1 MRTECIRSW
10 VWQAL
15 NPQVSLS
22 NHNVL
27 SMTRNCSPSPLTFLG
42 DTMKPVLYSIGFTSA
57 TLISLFVGYSPD
69 VPYFQQ
75 AALLFGGFCLG
86 GVVICALESIES
98 VN

>member
-1 MRTECIRSW
+1 MRTECIRRW
-10 VWQAL
+10 AWRAL

-22 NHNVL
+22 HHNVL
-27 SMTRNCSPSPLTFLG
+27 SMTRNGSPLTTHFLG
-42 DTMKPVLYSIGFTSA
+42 DTMKLTLYAIGFTLA
-57 TLISLFVGYSPD
+57 TCISLFVGYSPD